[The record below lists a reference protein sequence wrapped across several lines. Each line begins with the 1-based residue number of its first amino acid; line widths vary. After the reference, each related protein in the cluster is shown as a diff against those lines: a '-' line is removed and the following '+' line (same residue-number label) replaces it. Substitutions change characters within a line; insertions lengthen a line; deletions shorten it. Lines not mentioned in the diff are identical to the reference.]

1 MWEHFIQL
9 TQEKNAHKKGGFGGR
24 EGWGERGEKGQRMIK
39 QLTNGQ
45 TYTSGESGNCARAVL
60 FFPTVLKLHQKLKK

>member
-9 TQEKNAHKKGGFGGR
+9 TQDKNAHKKGGFGGR

-39 QLTNGQ
+39 QLTNGADI
-45 TYTSGESGNCARAVL
+45 Y
-60 FFPTVLKLHQKLKK
+60 KW